1 MSVVGD
7 EEEAVGSAP
16 DRRREQRGWVF
27 YDWANSVFPTSVITV
42 FGALYLTAVAADAA
56 IADKATNG
64 PNPCPADADGN
75 ANKLVDCQI
84 SILGLHFQ
92 AGSLWG

>member
-1 MSVVGD
+1 MSVVD
-7 EEEAVGSAP
+7 EQETIGSEP
-16 DRRREQRGWVF
+16 ERRREQRGWVF

-64 PNPCPADADGN
+64 RNPCPVDKDGS

-84 SILGLHFQ
+84 DIIGLRATQ
-92 AGSLWG
+92 